1 MKHRLL
7 TMCAMALLMAGVACA
22 QGAMVKRGNSKGDGM
37 SFLTRAGVDL
47 SQVARL
53 PDVLDLSRD
62 DIPYYRM
69 DVKMGK
75 LLENVR
81 HFSYYF
87 EVTDNGI
94 EGSYSIVGVHDYGDG
109 RTLVLY
115 AVEYGDGGNLE
126 LASYNVRGQLV
137 DFVDLG
143 YGRDCVGY
151 NIDDNP
157 ASDVRVYITRSL
169 ELPNDSVVV
178 VREAQRVVPGN
189 MGDWTDKDV
198 LGRADKTV
206 RYAINSLGQLS
217 LQGIESTHSGT
228 YIEQS
233 HRFEDIRDLH
243 YHPVSRYE
251 RIDLLNEMVVRPDVV
266 KDMTSNEYSD
276 AHYELHH
283 AAADMIMTNT
293 VQVFFWL
300 ARHRDN
306 NLEKIFAQCAASG
319 LIDMGMIRNELKKL
333 PSVAMR
339 NRMGR
344 MLDKWQPTDAE

>member
-7 TMCAMALLMAGVACA
+7 TICAMALLMASVAWA
-22 QGAMVKRGNSKGDGM
+22 QGAVVKQGNSKGDSM

-53 PDVLDLSRD
+53 PDVLDLNQD

-69 DVKMGK
+69 DIEMGK

-87 EVTDNGI
+87 EVTDDGI
-94 EGSYSIVGVHDYGDG
+94 EGSYSIVGVRDYGGG
-109 RTLVLY
+109 RILVLY
-115 AVEYGDGGNLE
+115 SVEYGDGSNLE

-157 ASDVRVYITRSL
+157 TCDVRVCITRSL
-169 ELPNDSVVV
+169 ELPSDSVVV
-178 VREAQRVVPGN
+178 VREAQRVVPN
-189 MGDWTDKDV
+189 SMGDWTDKDV
-198 LGRADKTV
+198 LGRVDKTV

-243 YHPVSRYE
+243 YYPVSQYE
-251 RIDLLNEMVVRPDVV
+251 RIDHLNEMAVRPDVV
-266 KDMTSNEYSD
+266 KDMASDEYSD

-293 VQVFFWL
+293 VQVILWL

-306 NLEKIFAQCAASG
+306 NLEKVFANCARSG
-319 LIDMGMIRNELKKL
+319 LINVGMIRNELKKL
-333 PSVAMR
+333 PSAAMR
-339 NRMGR
+339 TRMGS
-344 MLDKWQPTDAE
+344 MLDKWQSADAE